1 MKTKETIVVLGAS
14 NNPARTSYMAT
25 RFLDNKGFNLVAV
38 SNKKGNIGNLIIQD
52 DSTLAD
58 IHHVDTITVFLNAER
73 QRKYYESIVSMH
85 PKRIIFNPGTENPEL
100 VKIAHKHNIQVVSGC
115 TIALLT
121 SGLL

>member
-73 QRKYYESIVSMH
+73 QRKYYDSIVSMH

-100 VKIAHKHNIQVVSGC
+100 VQIAHKHNIQVVSGC

-121 SGLL
+121 SGVL

>member
-73 QRKYYESIVSMH
+73 QKKYYDSIVSMH

-100 VKIAHKHNIQVVSGC
+100 AKLALKHNIQVVSGC

-121 SGLL
+121 SGVL